1 MSHDGRFL
9 AFTNARDLTGP
20 YNGGPF
26 GKSIVN
32 PVKAGPFDLGTVV
45 VVRAGLYINPSTAQV
60 TDVSDPFPQII
71 DGVPRI

>member
-1 MSHDGRFL
+1 MLGGDP
-9 AFTNARDLTGP
+9 FTVTGGKVYLTGP

-45 VVRAGLYINPSTAQV
+45 VRVKIDIDPRTARI